1 MKAPFLFGATLLAGI
16 AIGFLLDRGGDGP
29 RGQDGV
35 AERNGAA
42 GGRHPAG
49 RPGQR
54 TDSAS
59 DTVLAGILKGRSIA
73 DLSAEEAYQ
82 AIAPCLQ
89 PQWNKDPLERSRNS
103 YQLHLLLSRL
113 PLPVLDGLLHE
124 VHKVGVPQATL
135 NDMFTAYSMRDWD
148 KAMAWAERQPE
159 QASLRGSAI
168 ARLADTDPAR
178 AADLYGQEVMNGRDK
193 GFDVGIAVAAGMAR
207 QGSVAF
213 FKFLD
218 SMPSGSARY
227 MIIESSRQIP
237 PEQMPAFLDEVK
249 RRTDTGSL
257 DRSEMRDIMRN
268 LVTSRP
274 EVASQ
279 WLDSQEPGPERSKSM
294 MNLVGTLTSYG
305 KNAEAEKLIREA
317 VAGMAGKEKEFI
329 TGNVTTLLVRNP
341 DLAEK
346 MIALLPAGQE
356 LTREDVQNWGS
367 YYHKGDRMIDLANLI
382 HSPTGKADYLTDTF
396 NSFYQPGSNAGDHLN
411 ARNFDVIAHRLDSL
425 GLSGEDAAQARAA
438 LDAARVRMQERR
450 ANPQAGKAGE

>member
-1 MKAPFLFGATLLAGI
+1 MKAHLLFGATLLAGI
-16 AIGFLLDRGGDGP
+16 AIGFLLDRGHEGP
-29 RGQDGV
+29 RGQDAV

-42 GGRHPAG
+42 GGRLPAG
-49 RPGQR
+49 RSGQR
-54 TDSAS
+54 AESAS
-59 DTVLAGILKGRSIA
+59 DAVLAGLLKGRSVA

-82 AIAPCLQ
+82 AIALHLQ

-113 PLPVLDGLLHE
+113 PLPVLDGLLDKVHE
-124 VHKVGVPQATL
+124 IGVPQATL
-135 NDMFTAYSMRDWD
+135 DDMFTAYSMRDWD

-159 QASLRGSAI
+159 LASLRGSAI

-178 AADLYGQEVMNGRDK
+178 AADLYGQEVMNGRDR
-193 GFDVGIAVAAGMAR
+193 GFDVGVSVAAGMAS
-207 QGSVAF
+207 QGSAAF
-213 FKFLD
+213 FKFVD

-227 MIIESSRQIP
+227 MMSEASRQIP
-237 PEQMPAFLDEVK
+237 PEQIPAFLDEVK
-249 RRTDTGSL
+249 RRTDAGIL
-257 DRSEMRDIMRN
+257 DGSEMRDIMRN

-279 WLDSQEPGPERSKSM
+279 WLDSKEPGPECSKSM
-294 MNLVGTLTSYG
+294 MDLVGTLTSHG

-317 VAGMAGKEKEFI
+317 VAGMAGNEKEFI

-367 YYHKGDRMIDLANLI
+367 YFYKGDRMIDVANLI
-382 HSPTGKADYLTDTF
+382 HSPTGKAGYLTDTF
-396 NSFYQPGSNAGDHLN
+396 NSLYQPGSKEGHHLN

-425 GLSGEDAAQARAA
+425 ALSGEDAAQARAA
-438 LDAARVRMQERR
+438 LAAARARMLEQKG
-450 ANPQAGKAGE
+450 NGPDGKAAE